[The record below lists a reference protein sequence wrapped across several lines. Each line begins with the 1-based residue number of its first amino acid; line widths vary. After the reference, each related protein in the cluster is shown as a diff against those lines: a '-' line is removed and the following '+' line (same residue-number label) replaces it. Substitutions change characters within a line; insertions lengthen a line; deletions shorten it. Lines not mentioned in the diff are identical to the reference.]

1 MAYNMLKGAVEGS
14 VDQYGDQE
22 IDGVKVFKNTI
33 SASVFY
39 DTDAQSPCATLKEV
53 PIRKLQ
59 GGSKGAVIT
68 FQEGHTVKAEYGL
81 RFDGQTLETKK
92 VSAISFHGS
101 AEGLANIP
109 ASNLVGNVNLDSIKL
124 GASLYKT
131 SNGIQVNPGN
141 GLQNDQHGV
150 SLCLSANSGL
160 DADSGQLLISH
171 KRCEDI
177 TARGQN
183 LSDDDLLMVHDS
195 SRGDLRRTTL
205 KNFCDSYLKSK
216 TLHPDGPVSA
226 VQLRGKKGLAAS
238 NAFSF
243 DVKSSTLKVEG
254 KTLTDNLH
262 VIKDAFF
269 DSMVVHRSAI
279 AGNIITVSD
288 PIYQVKDADYTIL
301 ADTTKNIM
309 TVTLPP
315 ATDWKGRI
323 ITIKKINTDSYK
335 LNSNSLTIESELGK
349 IDNRDHASV
358 KMVNSVVVVQSD
370 GKNWFIIN
378 KTGS

>member
-22 IDGVKVFKNTI
+22 IDGIKVFKSTI

-53 PIRKLQ
+53 PIRKLE

-68 FQEGHTVKAEYGL
+68 FQEGTTAKAEYGL
-81 RFDGQTLETKK
+81 RFDGQTLETKQ
-92 VSAISFHGS
+92 VCAISFHGS
-101 AEGLANIP
+101 AEGLVNIP
-109 ASNLVGNVNLDSIKL
+109 ANQLIGNIDLDTIAL
-124 GASLYKT
+124 GNSLYKT
-131 SNGIQVNPGN
+131 KSGIQVKVGN
-141 GLQNDQHGV
+141 GLQSEQQGL
-150 SLCLSANSGL
+150 SLSLGANSGL
-160 DADSGQLLISH
+160 DADSGNLTINH

-195 SRGDLRRTTL
+195 SRGDLRRTSL

-216 TLHPDGPVSA
+216 TLHPEGSVSA

-243 DVKSSTLKVEG
+243 DVNSSTLKVEG
-254 KTLTDNLH
+254 KTLTNNLH
-262 VIKDAFF
+262 VVRDAIF
-269 DSMVVHRSAI
+269 DAAVVHRSAVI
-279 AGNIITVSD
+279 GNITTVTD
-288 PIYQVKDADYTIL
+288 EEYHVKDSDYTIL
-301 ADTTKNIM
+301 ADTTKNAMVI
-309 TVTLPP
+309 TLPS
-315 ATDWKGRI
+315 AADWRGRI
-323 ITIKKINTDSYK
+323 VTIKKINTDSYK
-335 LNSNSLTIESELGK
+335 LNSNMLTIESELGK
-349 IDNRDHASV
+349 IDNRDHATI
-358 KMVNSVVVVQSD
+358 KMVYSVFVVQSD
-370 GKNWFIIN
+370 GNNWFIIN

>member
-109 ASNLVGNVNLDSIKL
+109 AKNLVGDINLNSISL
-124 GASLYKT
+124 GSSLYKT
-131 SNGIQVNPGN
+131 NSGIQVKPGN
-141 GLQNDQHGV
+141 GLQNDQQGV

-177 TARGQN
+177 TVRGQN

-195 SRGDLRRTTL
+195 SRGDLRKTTL

-216 TLHPDGPVSA
+216 TLYPEGAVSA

-243 DVKSSTLKVEG
+243 DTKSSTLKVEG

-262 VIKDAFF
+262 VIKDAVF
-269 DSMVVHRSAI
+269 DSTVVHRSAVV
-279 AGNIITVSD
+279 GNIVTASD
-288 PIYQVKDADYTIL
+288 PIYQVKDTDYTIL

-323 ITIKKINTDSYK
+323 VTIKKINTDSYK

-349 IDNRDHASV
+349 IDNRDYAGI